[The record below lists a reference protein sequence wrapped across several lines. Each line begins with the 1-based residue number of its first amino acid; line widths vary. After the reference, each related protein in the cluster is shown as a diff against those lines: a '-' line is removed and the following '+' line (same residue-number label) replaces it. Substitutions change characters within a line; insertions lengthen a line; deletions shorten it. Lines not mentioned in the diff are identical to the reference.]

1 MCSFLLPLIFP
12 DIRFSRELERLRLR
26 VGVAST
32 FTGINEADE
41 EGDNSSSDES
51 FHYPTASSPTST
63 ARAASV
69 RSHTTNDYFTL
80 GASTSRAS
88 SSRGGTVDL
97 TPQLSR
103 APEFRVPTHEAP
115 QKVTPRWTPPSPHS
129 MQPVWE
135 RDDAASDCRN
145 CKRRFTFLLRKHV
158 GITRSGLVI
167 EYSLSHQHCRKCGK
181 IFCDRCSSHRTLLD
195 PSDIVQDPSYA
206 DSLMHPSAVH
216 RVCDTCYEQVTA
228 NVLSPFQGIRAGSLE
243 RIVIESASLLRVP
256 RHRQDTASQI
266 SDLAE

>member
-1 MCSFLLPLIFP
+1 MCHFSFPLIFP
-12 DIRFSRELERLRLR
+12 DLHFSRELDRLRQR

-41 EGDNSSSDES
+41 EDENSSSDES

-69 RSHTTNDYFTL
+69 RSHTTSDYFNL
-80 GASTSRAS
+80 GAPTPRAS

-97 TPQLSR
+97 TPQLSQ

-135 RDDAASDCRN
+135 RDDAAPDCRN

-158 GITRSGLVI
+158 GTTKSGLVT
-167 EYSLSHQHCRKCGK
+167 EYSLYYTSTAENVARYFATDVHPIELCLTP
-181 IFCDRCSSHRTLLD
+181 RTLFTIPRIPMRLC
-195 PSDIVQDPSYA
+195 I
-206 DSLMHPSAVH
+206 H
-216 RVCDTCYEQVTA
+216 RR
-228 NVLSPFQGIRAGSLE
+228 S
-243 RIVIESASLLRVP
+243 IESVIPATSKSPPMCRLRSK
-256 RHRQDTASQI
+256 A
-266 SDLAE
+266 